1 MNRNRFNPQIW
12 EQPRPVHPIPPF
24 VNQGPNFF
32 HPPHQN
38 FQNAQ
43 NIFGRNNNFPPLQ
56 NPHDQLPSGINTG
69 NPPPNFRKYI
79 NNRRPGP
86 ACSRNN
92 NFQRWERKKTNYFKI
107 WFKVVSISA
116 INSGRRT
123 TGARILTTIATVNS
137 RLSLS
142 RALVVL
148 TITITIGSHQIQ
160 F

>member
-43 NIFGRNNNFPPLQ
+43 NNFGRNNNFPPMNQ
-56 NPHDQLPSGINTG
+56 HDQLPPGLNTG

-86 ACSRNN
+86 ACSRSN
-92 NFQRWERKKTNYFKI
+92 NFQR
-107 WFKVVSISA
+107 
-116 INSGRRT
+116 
-123 TGARILTTIATVNS
+123 
-137 RLSLS
+137 
-142 RALVVL
+142 
-148 TITITIGSHQIQ
+148 
-160 F
+160 